1 MIVKHLQQQL
11 FQRMLESGL
20 SLNSMDPG
28 MRRDDELSTNKR
40 FWMLTI
46 LQPALLLAMLSMQ
59 TLSWAADAGYRS
71 VYTSLEKCDVIESS
85 EQEADAEIDYF
96 TAECPGREG
105 YRILHVGG
113 DSRSWIVI
121 KSGEETVID
130 LYNDVM
136 RNQPGA
142 FPFVSGKVAE
152 WRYKGEALIALIFR
166 IAGSDLET
174 DKLKSELMV
183 VRFDVKQA
191 CMIGVTISNEEAREI
206 ADSNKTCLSTAEH
219 AGK

>member
-1 MIVKHLQQQL
+1 MKTIIVPA
-11 FQRMLESGL
+11 L
-20 SLNSMDPG
+20 SLVI
-28 MRRDDELSTNKR
+28 
-40 FWMLTI
+40 I
-46 LQPALLLAMLSMQ
+46 LMH

-85 EQEADAEIDYF
+85 EQESDAEIDYF

-105 YRILHVGG
+105 YRVFHIGG

-136 RNQPGA
+136 RNEPGA

-152 WRYKGEALIALIFR
+152 WRYKGDSLIALIFR

-174 DKLKSELMV
+174 GKLKSELMV
-183 VRFDVKQA
+183 VRLGGEKSCV
-191 CMIGVTISNEEAREI
+191 IGISTSNEKARMI
-206 ADSNKTCLSTAEH
+206 ADNNKACLSTAEH
-219 AGK
+219 AGQ

>member
-1 MIVKHLQQQL
+1 MK
-11 FQRMLESGL
+11 
-20 SLNSMDPG
+20 
-28 MRRDDELSTNKR
+28 
-40 FWMLTI
+40 TI
-46 LQPALLLAMLSMQ
+46 LMPALTLALLSMH
-59 TLSWAADAGYRS
+59 TLSWAADADYRS

-85 EQEADAEIDYF
+85 EQQDDAEIDYF
-96 TAECPGREG
+96 TAECPGSEG
-105 YRILHVGG
+105 YRVFHIGG

-136 RNQPGA
+136 RNEPGA

-152 WRYKGEALIALIFR
+152 WRFKGASLIAFIFR

-174 DKLKSELMV
+174 DKLKSELIV
-183 VRFDVKQA
+183 VRFDAKKA
-191 CMIGVTISNEEAREI
+191 CMIGTSTSNEKAREI
-206 ADSNKTCLSTAEH
+206 ADSKKTCLSTAGE

>member
-1 MIVKHLQQQL
+1 MK
-11 FQRMLESGL
+11 
-20 SLNSMDPG
+20 
-28 MRRDDELSTNKR
+28 
-40 FWMLTI
+40 TI
-46 LQPALLLAMLSMQ
+46 LVPALSLAMLAMHTPSR
-59 TLSWAADAGYRS
+59 AADVGYRS

-85 EQEADAEIDYF
+85 EQEVDAEIDYF
-96 TAECPGREG
+96 TAECPGGDG
-105 YRILHVGG
+105 YRVFHTGG

-152 WRYKGEALIALIFR
+152 WRYKGESLIALIFR

-174 DKLKSELMV
+174 HKLKSKLMV

-191 CMIGVTISNEEAREI
+191 CVIGVATSNEEARVI
-206 ADSNKTCLSTAEH
+206 ADSKKACLSTTEH
-219 AGK
+219 TGK